1 MGRPTR
7 AHKAFI
13 RATLKT
19 EPNRWLSYTGLAD
32 PATILWER
40 TPLSFVVDWMLPV
53 GDFLAAVDFWRRN
66 EGTFVVTHVQEW
78 TCFSWTVVP
87 DPDGSSQSW
96 TATGGYSYRELRME
110 RTVNTELQI
119 PYPSLNLTIGKSAT
133 SLRRTLDAV
142 SLFVIPGL
150 KGRY

>member
-1 MGRPTR
+1 
-7 AHKAFI
+7 
-13 RATLKT
+13 
-19 EPNRWLSYTGLAD
+19 
-32 PATILWER
+32 
-40 TPLSFVVDWMLPV
+40 MLPV

-78 TCFSWTVVP
+78 TCFSWTPVTP
-87 DPDGSSQSW
+87 PEGDTGQLL
-96 TATGGYSYRELRME
+96 TAASGYSYRKLEMKR
-110 RTVNTELQI
+110 RVNTELQI